1 MSSFCVLKRTDLFR
15 NNRII
20 NIDCCCLV
28 GCILNIQPYDVS
40 CWEGCAVPLLTASF
54 RILQE
59 AIEKKEQRAKRFHF
73 RAEVNL
79 AQRNVAL
86 DRDMMKKGRSL
97 PSSEEGKIPLFT
109 SSQFLYLIYTVLF
122 PTSPNV
128 FQEESLYF
136 ENDFLN
142 YFVTVLIIFTPYFTD
157 TRKENVFYLIFG
169 SDT

>member
-86 DRDMMKKGRSL
+86 DRDMMKKGRS
-97 PSSEEGKIPLFT
+97 
-109 SSQFLYLIYTVLF
+109 
-122 PTSPNV
+122 
-128 FQEESLYF
+128 
-136 ENDFLN
+136 
-142 YFVTVLIIFTPYFTD
+142 
-157 TRKENVFYLIFG
+157 
-169 SDT
+169 